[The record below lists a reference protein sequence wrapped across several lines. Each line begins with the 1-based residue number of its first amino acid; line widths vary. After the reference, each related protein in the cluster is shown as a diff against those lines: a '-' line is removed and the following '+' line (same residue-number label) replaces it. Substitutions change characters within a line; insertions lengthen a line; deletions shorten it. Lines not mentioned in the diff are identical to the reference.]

1 MILRR
6 FSNQKAWCIFLRFLF
21 CQNKML
27 YVFCTQILNRFLRC
41 GLRMRS
47 VWWQDFTEVWMWLAG
62 RKFISKRWFRIRQKK
77 SCIWCQGTGGRTCLN
92 HVWRRNVRREQTK
105 NEVCQNVQQPA
116 VLAWHATHF
125 TCILS
130 AHSVKQ
136 TYIVNMYTVTD
147 TIIKEQH

>member
-1 MILRR
+1 MSDDGCL
-6 FSNQKAWCIFLRFLF
+6 
-21 CQNKML
+21 M
-27 YVFCTQILNRFLRC
+27 
-41 GLRMRS
+41 
-47 VWWQDFTEVWMWLAG
+47 LAG
-62 RKFISKRWFRIRQKK
+62 TCAESK
-77 SCIWCQGTGGRTCLN
+77 
-92 HVWRRNVRREQTK
+92 K